1 MPHTSHRHFDPAR
14 SGSGE
19 VCFCLHPKGGLHR
32 SLSRRTLVDIMH
44 PVKSL
49 VSIFIDV
56 FGITRPT
63 PQQEARATTF
73 ISVMLLLTLMAFLL
87 FAYGFFHG
95 FHR

>member
-1 MPHTSHRHFDPAR
+1 
-14 SGSGE
+14 
-19 VCFCLHPKGGLHR
+19 
-32 SLSRRTLVDIMH
+32 MH

-73 ISVMLLLTLMAFLL
+73 ISVMLLLTLLAFLF